1 MSKENLLL
9 LFGGESTE
17 HEVSEMSAVNVIEAV
32 NREKYNVITVGITKE
47 GKWYLYQGATESI
60 KDGSWVRSRELK
72 EAFLSPSK
80 SQGGL
85 VILRGN
91 SYETVH
97 IDKCLPVLHGKNGED
112 GTVQGLLTLAGIP
125 YVGSNVVSS
134 AVCMDKVFA
143 KIVLEHHGIPQT
155 PYLYY
160 TKNDLPEWETVERQ
174 AEEKLGF
181 PCFVKP
187 VNAGSSVGA
196 SKACDAR
203 ELRKSIED
211 AFLYDSKVM
220 IEKYINCREIEVAVM
235 GNESVSCAGPGEIV
249 SNNEFYDYDTKYVN
263 CDGVAYHIPA
273 DISDKMTNEIRGYAL
288 KAYRVLDC
296 KGLCRIDFFVDRED
310 GRIYL
315 NELNTLPGFTNIS
328 MYPKMWLSEGTTY
341 DGVVEKLLE
350 LASL

>member
-17 HEVSEMSAVNVIEAV
+17 HEVSAMSAYNVMEAV
-32 NREKYNVITVGITKE
+32 NRERYNLITVGITKE
-47 GKWYLYQGATESI
+47 GKWYLYQGETEKI
-60 KDGSWVRSRELK
+60 RDGSWEQSDALK

-80 SQGGL
+80 AQGGL
-85 VILRGN
+85 VVLNGDR
-91 SYETVH
+91 YETIPV
-97 IDKCLPVLHGKNGED
+97 DKCFPVLHGKNGED

-134 AVCMDKVFA
+134 AMCMDKVFA
-143 KIVLEHHGIPQT
+143 KMILEHHGIPQT

-160 TKNDLPEWETVERQ
+160 AKKDFPEWKTVEQ
-174 AEEKLGF
+174 EVEEKLGF

-196 SKACDAR
+196 SKANDAE
-203 ELRKSIED
+203 ELRRSVEE

-220 IEKYINCREIEVAVM
+220 VEKYINCREIEVAVM
-235 GNESVSCAGPGEIV
+235 GNQSVSCAGPGEIV
-249 SNNEFYDYDTKYVN
+249 SDSEFYDYDTKYVN
-263 CDGVAYHIPA
+263 CGGVAYHIPA
-273 DISDKMTNEIRGYAL
+273 DISDKMTNEIRSYAL
-288 KAYRVLDC
+288 KAYNVLDC
-296 KGLCRIDFFVDRED
+296 KGLCRIDFFVSRDD

-328 MYPKMWLSEGTTY
+328 MYPKMWISEGMTY
-341 DGVVEKLLE
+341 AQVVEKLLE